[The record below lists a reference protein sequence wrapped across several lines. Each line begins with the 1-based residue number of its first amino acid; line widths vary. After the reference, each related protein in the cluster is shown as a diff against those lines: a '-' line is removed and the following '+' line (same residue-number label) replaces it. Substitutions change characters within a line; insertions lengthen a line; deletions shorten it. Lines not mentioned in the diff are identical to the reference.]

1 MIKTIGDLKEQISML
16 GDAIRLLT
24 GLYTNHIIKERIKSG
39 NRDVTVDLSNLN
51 SLDLD
56 GSLSKL
62 DWDKEEDLLIIN
74 EKYCEDYFYMKKKC
88 QELGL
93 I

>member
-1 MIKTIGDLKEQISML
+1 MLKTIGDLKEQISIL
-16 GDAIRLLT
+16 GDVIRLFI
-24 GLYTNHIIKERIKSG
+24 GLYTNHTVKEQIKSG
-39 NRDVTVDLSNLN
+39 NRDITVDLSRLN
-51 SLDLD
+51 IYDFD